1 MGFLNDS
8 DQLDQLE
15 EKNEVLNQQLSMEE
29 KKALIAKAKERHG
42 KDWTRFF
49 SDTKSGIDWS
59 AVKFRMDG

>member
-15 EKNEVLNQQLSMEE
+15 EKNEILNQELSMEE

-42 KDWTRFF
+42 GDWKRFL
-49 SDTKSGIDWS
+49 SDAHSGIDWE
-59 AVKFRMDG
+59 AVKFKMGE